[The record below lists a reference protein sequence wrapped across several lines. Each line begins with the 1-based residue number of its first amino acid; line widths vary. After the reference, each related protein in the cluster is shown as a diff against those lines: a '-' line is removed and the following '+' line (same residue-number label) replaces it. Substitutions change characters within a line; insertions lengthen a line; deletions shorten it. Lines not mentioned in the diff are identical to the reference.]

1 VVFAR
6 LLLIS
11 VVLLVAGGCGGG
23 GSVSQKDVQKQF
35 EAIQSLAAE
44 GALVADGAADGRTT
58 GVFVRVHTGYLD
70 KAARKVEG
78 QLSSARASGAAER
91 DRVRAARLASSVAG
105 ELGRLGDDPGD
116 RAGARRIEQQLQR
129 GASAAE
135 RQAQ

>member
-1 VVFAR
+1 VVLAR

-11 VVLLVAGGCGGG
+11 VVLLVAAGCGGG

-35 EAIQSLAAE
+35 ETIQSLAAE

-58 GVFVRVHTGYLD
+58 DVFVRVHTGYLD
-70 KAARKVEG
+70 KAVRKVEG

-105 ELGRLGDDPGD
+105 ELARLGDDPGD
-116 RAGARRIEQQLQR
+116 RARARRIEQQLQR
-129 GASAAE
+129 DASAAE
-135 RQAQ
+135 RQAR